1 MRYNESDIKAE
12 LLENWDY
19 LESSQYPEDLLA
31 EWADSAVPIYNN
43 EIIEDWQEMPSD
55 YDDSWKEYGNPED
68 NGIISLMRID
78 LFAYYLDTYTK
89 IYREISHDK
98 DTEE

>member
-1 MRYNESDIKAE
+1 MRFTENDIRAE
-12 LLENWDY
+12 ILQDWET
-19 LESSQYPEDLLA
+19 LESSQYPEDLLS

-43 EIIEDWQEMPSD
+43 DIIEDWQEMPSD

-78 LFAYYLDTYTK
+78 LFAYYYDTYTK
-89 IYREISHDK
+89 IYREILDEK
-98 DTEE
+98 ENEE